1 MRPRER
7 QRRQVVHGANRNQL
21 LTPRCA
27 VCGKFVALR
36 VDPEDAERRA
46 AGLFVQDAYAD
57 ADGNPY
63 LTPAEREIL
72 ISSTCGACYLLL
84 CPDPITHPTTYN

>member
-1 MRPRER
+1 MFGN
-7 QRRQVVHGANRNQL
+7 QRNQL
-21 LTPRCA
+21 LTPRCV

-46 AGLFVQDAYAD
+46 AGAFVQDAYAD

-84 CPDPITHPTTYN
+84 CPDPITHPTAYN